1 MENSVGNIN
10 TLGDVS
16 VNQYSDKAILKIV
29 SGQNQNIL
37 KLNRL
42 TNLEPPPLPTMITF
56 RQFLVDELHEKLK
69 KSTLLNL
76 QGELGVGKTQ
86 LCNLLIKNNS
96 DNVFWFRIREYKEQ
110 LKSLLCE
117 LISTIEKNSPSIMS
131 FFSTRLKIPKNSIII
146 LDDLPDI
153 TFYGL
158 TEVFTKLI
166 IACKNNEIKIISSS
180 NYVLPISMNQ
190 YVKSIDSFFIPML
203 NNEEIC
209 ELLIAY
215 NAPEKIINVAPIIN
229 AFSDGH
235 PTLVVAS
242 INFIKSNNWT
252 TDGLDL
258 FNNKFVEDEIQNF
271 NVLFERTVSDP
282 KVRELAYRLNNIG
295 RIVTDKDIKLVSEII
310 PIIEHP
316 FDKMND
322 LLNIWIFKESKDTFL
337 LSPLLYKQGSKNL
350 SENVNKK
357 INCILGDNVLKNKEL
372 NPYEV
377 IKGLVYYIKAEEFNS
392 AGFFFFKVLISI
404 ADQENISESDTLAI
418 HGFWVTT
425 GLPIEMNLNIKILI
439 RTVQIII
446 YKKFNKNIDLL
457 YQEYLGLI
465 ASINKNDYFT
475 ELMSYMLFV
484 QYGFNKKLYFQKV
497 EDTFHKLPKT
507 ILIEM
512 DPENVM
518 ITMLNQMK
526 TLGGV
531 EDLTTGRDLIAWLEI
546 LKNIEAQEL
555 VEMMKS
561 EFGVDLSTIITFK
574 INNEILKKIDKKED
588 IQEVYDALL
597 DCSKFMLKL
606 EINSLWVAFVSNCIE
621 CLVKLENFIEAEK
634 LVQKSLLEVISED
647 DKLTIRHCLAIQYT
661 NKEMY
666 TEALNHYQD
675 VLELETE
682 KIKNKN
688 TVVDMYAFASIS
700 LARTENYVEAKKY
713 IEKSITLYKSID
725 KNDSLFM
732 AKLYGEYAI
741 ILWEMGLELET
752 INECEKVLF
761 YIEEE
766 KDFLSDE
773 FKSLAVV
780 LGHVLGY
787 YSTYLRTGK
796 PPEKILD
803 GSIYTRPKNRM
814 FLYASNS
821 YIEIYDIEKQFIL
834 YYHIYNSYYRLGDN
848 NKGKHNLNKAY
859 ENSKKSN
866 LESLKSHMYLEKY
879 LLSSDYEKYLNYVN
893 HLDEILN
900 KKDIAYLYVIPSL
913 MKLSF
918 EQLENKNKIL
928 EYENIFVKVFSHRQ
942 QDNFYKV
949 ILWVLKNMQ
958 DLDFKVSFDN
968 EWLTQRIAIF
978 GNIKSYTLK
987 DTIIAHEI
995 LLEDSILILFEE
1007 ASKKEIYEK
1016 YFFSFW
1022 KLLIVQTRDSFNY
1035 AESLL
1040 ERIDALESNSDDSLN
1055 KIKNLLD
1062 YIKRYIKR

>member
-10 TLGDVS
+10 TLGGVS

-29 SGQNQNIL
+29 AGQNQNIL

-42 TNLEPPPLPTMITF
+42 TNLEPPPLPIMMTF
-56 RQFLVDELHEKLK
+56 RQLLVDELHEKLK

-76 QGELGVGKTQ
+76 QGELGIGKTQ

-96 DNVFWFRIREYKEQ
+96 DDVFWFRIREYKEQ

-117 LISTIEKNSPSIMS
+117 LISIIEKKSPSIIS
-131 FFSTRLKIPKNSIII
+131 FFSTRLKIPKNSIPI

-153 TFYGL
+153 TLYGL
-158 TEVFTKLI
+158 TEELTKLI
-166 IACKNNEIKIISSS
+166 IVCKNNEIKIISSS
-180 NYVLPISMNQ
+180 NYLLPRSINQ

-203 NNEEIC
+203 NNEEVS

-215 NAPEKIINVAPIIN
+215 NAPEKIINIAPIIN

-316 FDKMND
+316 FDKLHN

-377 IKGLVYYIKAEEFNS
+377 IKGLAYYIKAEEFNS
-392 AGFFFFKVLISI
+392 AGFFFFRVLISI
-404 ADQENISESDTLAI
+404 ADQENISESDTFAI
-418 HGFWVTT
+418 HSFWVTT

-439 RTVQIII
+439 RTAQIII

-465 ASINKNDYFT
+465 VSINKNDYFT

-497 EDTFHKLPKT
+497 EDTFHILPKT
-507 ILIEM
+507 ILIDI
-512 DPENVM
+512 DPE
-518 ITMLNQMK
+518 NQMK
-526 TLGGV
+526 TKLNQLKVVGAI
-531 EDLTTGRDLIAWLEI
+531 ENLTTNKGLIEWLEI
-546 LKNIEAQEL
+546 LKNIETKEL
-555 VEMMKS
+555 IEMMQS
-561 EFGVDLSTIITFK
+561 ELGVNISTIIAFK
-574 INNEILKKIDKKED
+574 INNEILKQLDKRED
-588 IQEVYDALL
+588 IQEVYEALL
-597 DCSKFMLKL
+597 DCSKLMLKL
-606 EINSLWVAFVSNCIE
+606 EINSLWVAFASNCIE

-634 LVQKSLLEVISED
+634 LVQNSLSEAIFDD
-647 DKLTIRHCLAIQYT
+647 DKLTICHCLAIQYID
-661 NKEMY
+661 KEMY
-666 TEALNHYQD
+666 TEALNHYQG
-675 VLELETE
+675 VLEIGTE

-688 TVVDMYAFASIS
+688 IVIDIYAFASMAF
-700 LARTENYVEAKKY
+700 ARIENYIDAKKY
-713 IEKSITLYKSID
+713 IEKSITLCNYINT
-725 KNDSLFM
+725 NDSLFI

-741 ILWEMGLELET
+741 VLWEMGLKLEA
-752 INECEKVLF
+752 IDACERVLL
-761 YIEEE
+761 YIEEK
-766 KDFLSDE
+766 KDSFCDE
-773 FKSLAVV
+773 FKSLEVI
-780 LGHVLGY
+780 LGHTLGY
-787 YSTYLRTGK
+787 YSAYLIDGR
-796 PPEKILD
+796 PPEKIFD
-803 GSIYTRPKNRM
+803 GSNYHKPKNKM
-814 FLYASNS
+814 FLYAGTRCT
-821 YIEIYDIEKQFIL
+821 EIYDIEKQFIV
-834 YYHIYNSYYRLGDN
+834 YYHIYNSYYRLGDH
-848 NKGKHNLNKAY
+848 NKGKYNLNKAY
-859 ENSKKSN
+859 ENSKNSN
-866 LESLKSHMYLEKY
+866 LESLKSHMYLDKY

-995 LLEDSILILFEE
+995 LLEDSILILFGE

-1022 KLLIVQTRDSFNY
+1022 KLLIAQTRDSFNY

-1040 ERIDALESNSDDSLN
+1040 ARINEVESNSDDSLN